1 MQQVFT
7 RWEMETLMRALAEL
21 VCYRC
26 KRSYSEHAEAD
37 HYFFEAAEDAVAE
50 ESN

>member
-7 RWEMETLMRALAEL
+7 RWEMEVIMRALAEL

-26 KRSYSEHAEAD
+26 KQPYSGHSEAD
-37 HYFFEAAEDAVAE
+37 HYFFDAAEDAAPE